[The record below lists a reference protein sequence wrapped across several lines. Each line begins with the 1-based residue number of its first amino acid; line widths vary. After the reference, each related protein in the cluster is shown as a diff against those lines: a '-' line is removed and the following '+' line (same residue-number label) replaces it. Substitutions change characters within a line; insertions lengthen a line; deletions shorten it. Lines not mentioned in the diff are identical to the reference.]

1 MSRKQ
6 SAFLQRMDDI
16 RREAQEASRKTF
28 TQYLTDTAV
37 IALSELEWGE
47 TRIRRFVDEWGKAYD
62 KYFDSLRNVSETD
75 YYRDKLDERLK
86 PLCTQE
92 PFIPFESRY
101 EFLPDIVYGKR
112 I

>member
-6 SAFLQRMDDI
+6 SGFLRDQADI
-16 RREAQEASRKTF
+16 RRAAQEASR
-28 TQYLTDTAV
+28 Q
-37 IALSELEWGE
+37 
-47 TRIRRFVDEWGKAYD
+47 
-62 KYFDSLRNVSETD
+62 
-75 YYRDKLDERLK
+75 KLDDSLK